1 MVTPILKNCLVIYE
15 KLNGNFE
22 LNTVEKYGV
31 LDRGFSKRQE
41 LLEEAKDES
50 YFRPLAFLFGKKK
63 EKKNEGKIGGR
74 ISETL

>member
-63 EKKNEGKIGGR
+63 EKKLERVVKKKIQ
-74 ISETL
+74 I